1 MAYDLHTM
9 FFNTSSAV
17 TSTASSDV
25 IDFHGPDLDEIDY
38 RIVVN
43 GTVSGTS
50 PQIVATLVTGDSA
63 DAVSTTEA
71 TLATITAAGEYHCKF
86 RAKKRYRKVTLT
98 VTGTSPSFGHVEVG
112 IDSGARWT
120 KGQ

>member
-17 TSTASSDV
+17 TETATSDV

-50 PQIVATLVTGDSA
+50 PQIVPTLVTSDNNS
-63 DAVSTTEA
+63 DFSTEETFPS
-71 TLATITAAGEYHCKF
+71 ITAAGEFHHKF
-86 RAKKRYRKVTLT
+86 RSRKRYRKMVLT
-98 VTGTSPSFGHVEVG
+98 VSGTSPSFGHVEAG
-112 IDSGARWT
+112 IDSGARYT
-120 KGQ
+120 KE